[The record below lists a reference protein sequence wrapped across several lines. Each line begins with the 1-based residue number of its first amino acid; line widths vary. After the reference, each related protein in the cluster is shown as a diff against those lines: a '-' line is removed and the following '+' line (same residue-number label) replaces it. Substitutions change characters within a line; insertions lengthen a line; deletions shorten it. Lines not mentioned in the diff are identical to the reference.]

1 MEFIATGEEERVS
14 EEEICMIA
22 NDIREERY
30 WQLVNDSSFL
40 APKDRD
46 PYDRRVL
53 EEYCKVRARTI
64 ISPLRINSEK
74 IW

>member
-1 MEFIATGEEERVS
+1 MEFIAAGEEERVS
-14 EEEICMIA
+14 EKEICIIVS
-22 NDIREERY
+22 DITAERY

-53 EEYCKVRARTI
+53 EEYCKLSNTAT
-64 ISPLRINSEK
+64 
-74 IW
+74 